1 MRSPKL
7 GGPVFCFYV
16 WRLTRV
22 AALCAALCGAAHS
35 GGICGGGSGVCNS
48 DKDFDPSESWQNRGH
63 RAFERDTWSLNT
75 KIAKGLTKTMGFCNA
90 LWLPLAAAALI
101 ITAVN
106 ASLTQSRL
114 QNRHLQ
120 RVMNHHRITIVLEG
134 VRARA
139 LNSIKPDPILLI
151 NFPEIDHQFKVS
163 VLKNNLYCL

>member
-1 MRSPKL
+1 
-7 GGPVFCFYV
+7 
-16 WRLTRV
+16 
-22 AALCAALCGAAHS
+22 
-35 GGICGGGSGVCNS
+35 
-48 DKDFDPSESWQNRGH
+48 
-63 RAFERDTWSLNT
+63 
-75 KIAKGLTKTMGFCNA
+75 MGFCNA